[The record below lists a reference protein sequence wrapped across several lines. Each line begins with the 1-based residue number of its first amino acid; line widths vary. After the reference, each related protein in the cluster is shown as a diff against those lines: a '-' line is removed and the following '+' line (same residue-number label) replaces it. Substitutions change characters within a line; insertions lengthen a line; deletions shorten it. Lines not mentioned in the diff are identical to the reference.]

1 MITKR
6 EKKLLAKLQKR
17 QVWLYGKDAH
27 DSLLIR
33 QEVRTQF
40 GLVIVFG
47 VWLVTRLLGYVDT
60 ERQTPNTWVVV
71 LNAGVV
77 VMCLVQAIRAE
88 ILRSKNEDE
97 LQHQVIKAESG
108 RLEAPSE

>member
-1 MITKR
+1 MITER

-17 QVWLYGKDAH
+17 QVWLYGKEAH

-40 GLVIVFG
+40 GIVALCTFI
-47 VWLVTRLLGYVDT
+47 LILRLLIYFDGDADPQ
-60 ERQTPNTWVVV
+60 RQTPNTWEVV

-88 ILRSKNEDE
+88 ILRSKIEDE
-97 LQHQVIKAESG
+97 LQQQVVKAESG
-108 RLEAPSE
+108 D

>member
-1 MITKR
+1 MITER

-17 QVWLYGKDAH
+17 QVWLYGKEAH

-33 QEVRTQF
+33 QEVRVLF

-60 ERQTPNTWVVV
+60 DTWVVV

-88 ILRSKNEDE
+88 ILRSKIEDE
-97 LQHQVIKAESG
+97 LQQQVIKAESG
-108 RLEAPSE
+108 D